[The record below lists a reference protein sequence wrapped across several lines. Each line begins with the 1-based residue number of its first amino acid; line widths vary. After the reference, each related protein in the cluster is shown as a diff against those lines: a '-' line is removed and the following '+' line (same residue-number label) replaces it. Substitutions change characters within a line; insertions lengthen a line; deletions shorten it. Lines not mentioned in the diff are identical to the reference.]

1 MNWFTELFIGNS
13 VAHTIL
19 VYAIVIAIGVL
30 LGKVKIFGISLGRLL
45 SCFAVSWSAIW
56 G

>member
-1 MNWFTELFIGNS
+1 MDWLTELFIGNS

-30 LGKVKIFGISLGRLL
+30 LGTVRFL
-45 SCFAVSWSAIW
+45 
-56 G
+56 